1 MVQVNALTVFLC
13 TLIVQMFYLF
23 FFVYPESWTLRQNE
37 ETLLDASEKKGLKSW
52 SKEGTV
58 RRRQSK
64 ENNIAY
70 YGHTMRK
77 QGADA

>member
-23 FFVYPESWTLRQNE
+23 FFRVSGKLDTRQNE

-52 SKEGTV
+52 SKE
-58 RRRQSK
+58 
-64 ENNIAY
+64 
-70 YGHTMRK
+70 
-77 QGADA
+77 

>member
-52 SKEGTV
+52 SKE
-58 RRRQSK
+58 
-64 ENNIAY
+64 
-70 YGHTMRK
+70 
-77 QGADA
+77 